1 MRAAEDRPGEGSGT
15 TAGDRGERETAEG
28 EGERGKVMFVVT
40 LAQVAMAFII
50 QQMAVKT

>member
-28 EGERGKVMFVVT
+28 EGERGKVMFVSIFTRSV
-40 LAQVAMAFII
+40 FII
-50 QQMAVKT
+50 QLVQVVACL